1 MTSWY
6 WCICLCQHNV
16 ASWLSGT
23 AAERNLFKINNNL
36 RSKNVSSPSQGV
48 STWIFKLVT
57 KMVME
62 EVTKTNKQKANLFDK
77 CSAISVLYAMLY
89 I

>member
-1 MTSWY
+1 MS
-6 WCICLCQHNV
+6 LLPV
-16 ASWLSGT
+16 RVFLP
-23 AAERNLFKINNNL
+23 
-36 RSKNVSSPSQGV
+36 V
-48 STWIFKLVT
+48 IFKLVT

-89 I
+89 IWNSDGLMHASGVTEELSVSQPYA